1 MQCCKIWSI
10 NRTNTVSSPTSDSMS
25 VTKGLNEDT
34 VRLISTK
41 KNEPQW
47 LLEFRLKD
55 YQQWLN

>member
-25 VTKGLNEDT
+25 VTKELNEDT

-47 LLEFRLKD
+47 LLEFHLKD